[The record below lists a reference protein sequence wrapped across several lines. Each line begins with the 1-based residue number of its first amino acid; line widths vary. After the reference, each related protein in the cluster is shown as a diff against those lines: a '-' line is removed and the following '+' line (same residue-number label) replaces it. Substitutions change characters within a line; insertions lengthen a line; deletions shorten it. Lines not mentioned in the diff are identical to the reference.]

1 MPDNPGGPAAGSGG
15 PKKHMP
21 QRTRAQERIDSIDIS
36 PSKLL
41 GDIEQLKKELE
52 EANAKA
58 DEYLVGLQRER
69 AEFLNF
75 KRRTEQDHAGAV
87 SRAADALRLKIVELL
102 DDFDRAVETRP
113 ASLAYDPWTDG
124 IVAIDRKLR
133 VLLEREGVRP
143 MEPTVGQQFD
153 PRLHQALSHV
163 AGSGRPA
170 DEIVGEFQRGYWV
183 ADRVLRPALVAVS
196 DGAEESAKPD
206 GPDGPD
212 RAGRPSPATSN

>member
-1 MPDNPGGPAAGSGG
+1 MPDSPGGPAAGSGG

-52 EANAKA
+52 EATAKA
-58 DEYLVGLQRER
+58 EEYLAGLQRER

-113 ASLAYDPWTDG
+113 ASLAGDPWTDG

-163 AGSGRPA
+163 AGSGRPG

-212 RAGRPSPATSN
+212 RANRPSRASSN